1 MATGDVPRSRRVRY
15 RGSSGRSTR
24 RIALAVVAVI
34 ATIAFA
40 VAAAVFAIGINRQ
53 QDLDELRSEYSS
65 FASQFIV
72 NMTSMNPSN
81 VDQVLK
87 TVQEDTSGRVKQQ
100 LQDSTQQAVGLVR
113 DTNVETK
120 TSILS
125 EAVTKAEPDEGS
137 VIMVFGWE
145 QRSLDGKIPTQV
157 QTFRWRVDVTR
168 INGDLKVTNFEWVA

>member
-1 MATGDVPRSRRVRY
+1 
-15 RGSSGRSTR
+15 
-24 RIALAVVAVI
+24 
-34 ATIAFA
+34 
-40 VAAAVFAIGINRQ
+40 
-53 QDLDELRSEYSS
+53 
-65 FASQFIV
+65 
-72 NMTSMNPSN
+72 MNPSN

-157 QTFRWRVDVTR
+157 QTFRWRVDMTR